1 MFIFVLLIVFLL
13 PLTLTDDPLLIDQFI
28 HQFPDSVISSEEKGF
43 LSITEKLQNENNKI
57 VNEIENGKMF
67 KISDHLKRLNSF
79 VESKEKSTTSNIL
92 QKLQKIE
99 DSIGTYE
106 TPSSLNVVGALK
118 TIANI
123 TNSISI
129 QFKVLEDE
137 NEKKLQLAYSGV
149 QQQIKS
155 GRAAGIKNRKLAEQT
170 KKNVKKIT
178 NNYFKNTNKL
188 RMKLDLIIKVVVK
201 TLSSIN
207 AYQSNLSKKV

>member
-1 MFIFVLLIVFLL
+1 MFIFVLLIVFLI

-57 VNEIENGKMF
+57 VNEIENGKIF